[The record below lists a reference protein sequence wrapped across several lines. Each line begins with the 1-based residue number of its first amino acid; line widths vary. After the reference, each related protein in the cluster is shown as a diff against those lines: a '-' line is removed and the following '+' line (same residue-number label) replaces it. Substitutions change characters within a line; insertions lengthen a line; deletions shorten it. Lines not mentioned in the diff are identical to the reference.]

1 MTTSAPIARGK
12 PATFGQEILRRR
24 RRLTLQRMSLTGM
37 RVLDFGCGNG
47 AQTLAFQDG
56 PVCMVG
62 LDICREDLDSLHDA
76 LGQQPARSIA
86 PVLYDG
92 RHLPLRSQSIDR
104 VLSYEVLEHV
114 EDEST
119 ALRELHRVM
128 KPGAEGILTVPNKWW
143 LFETHGTTLP
153 LLPWHRIPFVSWLP
167 RTLHRRIARAR
178 IYTRASLDRLLTA
191 HRFAVRE
198 LCYVTAPMDA
208 LSVPWLQRILRRTVF
223 APDQTGIPMLATAIL
238 AHFRKPS

>member
-1 MTTSAPIARGK
+1 MTTSAPVARGK
-12 PATFGQEILRRR
+12 PAAFGQEILRRR
-24 RRLTLQRMSLTGM
+24 MRLTLQRVNLTGL

-47 AQTLAFQDG
+47 AQTLAFQNG
-56 PVCMVG
+56 PACMVA
-62 LDICREDLDSLHDA
+62 LDICREDLDSLLEM
-76 LGQQPARSIA
+76 LGQQGTTTIA

-92 RHLPLRSQSIDR
+92 RHLPLRSHSIDR

-128 KPGAEGILTVPNKWW
+128 NPGAEGVLTVPNKWW

-153 LLPWHRIPFVSWLP
+153 LLPWHRIPFLSWLP
-167 RTLHRRIARAR
+167 HPLHRRIARAR
-178 IYTRASLDRLLTA
+178 IYTRASLHRLLTE

-198 LCYVTAPMDA
+198 LRYVTAPMDA
-208 LSVPWLQRILRRTVF
+208 VSIPWLQRVLRRTVF
-223 APDQTGIPMLATAIL
+223 APDQTRIPLLATAIL
-238 AHFRKPS
+238 AHFSKPS